1 MIGQKLG
8 KKMVVGEDLSKK
20 VQKSVSKQIIC
31 NLTDQSTKPLSDLIW
46 IDFMQ
51 LYFCQY
57 RKNISCRIR
66 PTNDIY
72 QESH

>member
-31 NLTDQSTKPLSDLIW
+31 NLTDQSTKPLSDLI
-46 IDFMQ
+46 
-51 LYFCQY
+51 
-57 RKNISCRIR
+57 
-66 PTNDIY
+66 
-72 QESH
+72 